1 MFSRSL
7 AATTVVGLA
16 LGGAALLTPASAT
29 PRQGVAP
36 GDGPGTRT
44 VWTEADKAGFGTARS
59 RASNVWFTLQRGRI
73 SEVFYPDLSTPSI
86 RNLEL
91 VVTDGRTFTDRESSD
106 MRHRT
111 IRPRATSLRFTQVNT
126 DKGGRYRLVK

>member
-44 VWTEADKAGFGTARS
+44 VWTKADKAGFGTARS
-59 RASNVWFTLQRGRI
+59 RASNVVFPRQRGLVG
-73 SEVFYPDLSTPSI
+73 EVFYPDLSTPSV

-91 VVTDGRTFTDRESSD
+91 VVTDGRTYTDGASRD
-106 MRHRT
+106 MR
-111 IRPRATSLRFTQVNT
+111 V
-126 DKGGRYRLVK
+126 